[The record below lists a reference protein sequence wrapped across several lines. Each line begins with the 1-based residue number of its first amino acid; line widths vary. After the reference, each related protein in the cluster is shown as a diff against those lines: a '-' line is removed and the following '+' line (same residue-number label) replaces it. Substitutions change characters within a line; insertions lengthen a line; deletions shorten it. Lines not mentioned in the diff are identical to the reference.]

1 MLRIIRFNWLLFLMV
16 LAVMAPASLR
26 GQVRM
31 SYPVRLKWNGVAEQH
46 IASDTLLIMDLESGV
61 YEGVMPMFCQS
72 YPIYD
77 DAVKVEVELM
87 DVKAETLSMEEMQ
100 VAHGFIFNTDFEVIA
115 MPLRSRDEALL
126 SVRIVPFRQK
136 GNQCEKL
143 LSATLLVTLSPD
155 YSTQKTNPTY
165 SRRSAMASG
174 SWYKIGLPETGIYKL
189 TASDLTDLGIDV
201 SKVDPRQIRIYH
213 NGGGVLPEMNAVS
226 RPDDLVEVPIYVSGE
241 SDGHFDNT
249 D

>member
-16 LAVMAPASLR
+16 LAVMGPASLR

-31 SYPVRLKWNGVAEQH
+31 SYPVRLQWNGVAEQH

-100 VAHGFIFNTDFEVIA
+100 VAHDFIFNADFEVTAI
-115 MPLRSRDEALL
+115 PLRSRDEALL

-143 LSATLLVTLSPD
+143 LSATLLVTLAPD
-155 YSTQKTNPTY
+155 YSIQKN
-165 SRRSAMASG
+165 
-174 SWYKIGLPETGIYKL
+174 
-189 TASDLTDLGIDV
+189 
-201 SKVDPRQIRIYH
+201 
-213 NGGGVLPEMNAVS
+213 
-226 RPDDLVEVPIYVSGE
+226 E
-241 SDGHFDNT
+241 SDILPSFNDGFRFLV
-249 D
+249 